1 MRRKFNNKTMIAIT
15 TLNTIIEA
23 LHNYGYRCV
32 GEKDTNIIF
41 AKPMGYSVI
50 SAEIIQNKSNFK
62 LEMTLLVK
70 NTDGENL
77 VWTSE
82 KYKLVDVEYID
93 AYYLYI
99 IHLIMDFEAS
109 ILDGK
114 FAWEVNRNKRFD
126 FTENTKLLNE
136 YIF

>member
-23 LHNYGYRCV
+23 LHNYGYRCI

-41 AKPMGYSVI
+41 AKPMGYSVV

-62 LEMTLLVK
+62 LEMTLIVK

-82 KYKLVDVEYID
+82 KNTLENIKNDEE
-93 AYYLYI
+93 YYLNVMQT
-99 IHLIMDFEAS
+99 IMDFEAS

>member
-1 MRRKFNNKTMIAIT
+1 MSIRTE
-15 TLNTIIEA
+15 IIEA
-23 LHNYGYRCV
+23 LHNYSYRCV
-32 GEKDTNIIF
+32 GEKDNKIIF
-41 AKPMGYSVI
+41 AKPMGYSVVT
-50 SAEIIQNKSNFK
+50 AEIIQNKSNFK

-82 KYKLVDVEYID
+82 KNTLENIKNDEE
-93 AYYLYI
+93 YYLNVMQT
-99 IHLIMDFEAS
+99 IMDFEAS

-126 FTENTKLLNE
+126 FRENTKCLNSLND
-136 YIF
+136 F

>member
-1 MRRKFNNKTMIAIT
+1 MIAIT
-15 TLNTIIEA
+15 IINTIIEA

-62 LEMTLLVK
+62 LEMTLIVK

-82 KYKLVDVEYID
+82 KNTLENIKNDEE
-93 AYYLYI
+93 YYLNVMQT
-99 IHLIMDFEAS
+99 IMDFEAS

>member
-1 MRRKFNNKTMIAIT
+1 MIAIT
-15 TLNTIIEA
+15 TINTIIEA

-62 LEMTLLVK
+62 LEMTLIVK
-70 NTDGENL
+70 STDGENL

-82 KYKLVDVEYID
+82 KNTLENIKNDEE
-93 AYYLYI
+93 YYLNVMQT
-99 IHLIMDFEAS
+99 IMDFEAS

>member
-1 MRRKFNNKTMIAIT
+1 MIAIT
-15 TLNTIIEA
+15 IINTIIEA

-62 LEMTLLVK
+62 LEMTLFVK

-82 KYKLVDVEYID
+82 KNTLENIKNDEE
-93 AYYLYI
+93 YYLNVMQT
-99 IHLIMDFEAS
+99 IMDFEAS

>member
-1 MRRKFNNKTMIAIT
+1 MSIRTE
-15 TLNTIIEA
+15 IIES
-23 LHNYGYRCV
+23 LHNYSYRCV
-32 GEKDTNIIF
+32 GKKDNIIIF
-41 AKPMGYSVI
+41 AKPMGYSVVT
-50 SAEIIQNKSNFK
+50 AEIIQNKSNFK
-62 LEMTLLVK
+62 LEMTLIVK

-82 KYKLVDVEYID
+82 KNTLENIKNDEE
-93 AYYLYI
+93 YYLNVMQT
-99 IHLIMDFEAS
+99 IMDFEAS

>member
-1 MRRKFNNKTMIAIT
+1 MIQIT
-15 TLNTIIEA
+15 IINTIIEA
-23 LHNYGYRCV
+23 LRNYGYRCV

-41 AKPMGYSVI
+41 AKPIGYAVV
-50 SAEIIQNKSNFK
+50 SAEIIQNKSKFK

-77 VWTSE
+77 VWTSKKNTLE
-82 KYKLVDVEYID
+82 NIKNNEE
-93 AYYLYI
+93 YYLNVI
-99 IHLIMDFEAS
+99 QTIMDFEAS

-126 FTENTKLLNE
+126 FRENTKCLNE

>member
-1 MRRKFNNKTMIAIT
+1 MIAIT
-15 TLNTIIEA
+15 IINTIIEA

-62 LEMTLLVK
+62 LEMTLIVK

-82 KYKLVDVEYID
+82 KNTLENIKNDEE
-93 AYYLYI
+93 YYLNVMQT
-99 IHLIMDFEAS
+99 IMDFEAS

-126 FTENTKLLNE
+126 FIENTKLLNE